1 MTTLAT
7 LKYSRKAS
15 DFVSR
20 MSDSQGHSI
29 KFGSVDEGMKNR
41 RSEFANQNIVDNERK
56 NRERN
61 RLEILRH
68 IASSEPDG
76 TSTHKLVTERK
87 LHRDTIH
94 TICKMLMNEGL
105 VTKAGKF
112 GNYHVT
118 TRAYHDP
125 ELTARI
131 FFNESLRWIRSNT
144 SPILT
149 LKEEED
155 NEIRDTVKERYER
168 EHETFWN
175 RLYQIHLDSIKR
187 KTLLKFAV
195 DIGMLITYIMIE
207 AVRPRHDKK
216 YINNTSKEIEIDL
229 KPGEKR
235 RQAELWVQN
244 AINANDILN
253 EFIKLPMVKRGIT
266 EPQYMKEI
274 RKKNINPALP
284 ENKKKE
290 LLARHR
296 FLNTDNP
303 KYSPYEMDEQSFKK
317 LKDTLYELWP
327 WSIDKFDDVQ
337 NRLPEIIK
345 SGYEQAE
352 FNKDQLQK
360 LKKVRQKQKKVNLLN
375 MRIMPYMQ
383 DQFIF

>member
-1 MTTLAT
+1 
-7 LKYSRKAS
+7 
-15 DFVSR
+15 
-20 MSDSQGHSI
+20 MSESHSHGT
-29 KFGSVDEGMKNR
+29 KFQSIDEVIKNR
-41 RSEFANQNIVDNERK
+41 RSQLANQNIVDIQIK

-61 RLEILRH
+61 RLEILRY
-68 IASSEPDG
+68 IASSEPEG
-76 TSTHKLVTERK
+76 ASTHKLTTK
-87 LHRDTIH
+87 LDLHRDTIH
-94 TICKMLMNEGL
+94 TICKTLMNEDL

-112 GNYHVT
+112 GKYHVT
-118 TRAYHDP
+118 TRAYQDP

-144 SPILT
+144 SPILM

-155 NEIRDTVKERYER
+155 NEIRNKVKERYER

-175 RLYQIHLDSIKR
+175 KLYQIYPDSQER

-195 DIGMLITYIMIE
+195 DIGMLITAIMVE

-216 YINNTSKEIEIDL
+216 YINNASKEVEIDL

-244 AINANDILN
+244 AINASDILN
-253 EFIKLPMVKRGIT
+253 EFIKLPMVKRGIAV
-266 EPQYMKEI
+266 PQYLKQI
-274 RKKNINPALP
+274 REKNINPALP

-327 WSIDKFDDVQ
+327 WSIDKFDSIQ

-352 FNKDQLQK
+352 FNKGKLPK
-360 LKKVRQKQKKVNLLN
+360 LKERSRMKREKVYGKDVEGRKNGTKRKEKE
-375 MRIMPYMQ
+375 P
-383 DQFIF
+383 F

>member
-1 MTTLAT
+1 
-7 LKYSRKAS
+7 
-15 DFVSR
+15 
-20 MSDSQGHSI
+20 MSESQDHRT
-29 KFGSVDEGMKNR
+29 KFQSVDEGMRNQ
-41 RSEFANQNIVDNERK
+41 RSYFANRNIVDSEK
-56 NRERN
+56 KKGERN

-68 IASSEPDG
+68 IASSEPEG
-76 TSTHKLVTERK
+76 VSTSKLVTELN
-87 LHRDTIH
+87 LHRDTVH
-94 TICKMLMNEGL
+94 TNCKTLMTEGL

-112 GNYHVT
+112 GNYQVT
-118 TRAYHDP
+118 TRAYQYP

-144 SPILT
+144 SPVLT

-155 NEIRDTVKERYER
+155 NETRDTVKERYER

-175 RLYQIHLDSIKR
+175 KLYQIHSDSLEK

-195 DIGMLITYIMIE
+195 DIGMLITHIMIE
-207 AVRPRHDKK
+207 AVRPHHDKK
-216 YINNTSKEIEIDL
+216 YINNTGKEVEIDL

-360 LKKVRQKQKKVNLLN
+360 LKEGEAKTKESKLIEYANNALYARSVHILDPLWHYYVWFNLSVR
-375 MRIMPYMQ
+375 
-383 DQFIF
+383 